1 MQLAVKVQGEID
13 PGTGLPEELAEGTG
27 VFFWKKG
34 KILDQHGIEHD
45 TWWLVDNGV
54 IGADGMARTSSP
66 PYTDVSGSGGVFTVT
81 TSDYNEDT
89 GELKVSGAVVNF
101 HAIWAQTAF
110 MALVPASSMP
120 LAAVGAFTPFA
131 VVPLNYTRMGTLRL
145 TSQYLRKNLRKHY
158 LISRRLH
165 LM

>member
-66 PYTDVSGSGGVFTVT
+66 PYTDVSGSGGVLQLPRVILMKIPL
-81 TSDYNEDT
+81 S
-89 GELKVSGAVVNF
+89 
-101 HAIWAQTAF
+101 IF
-110 MALVPASSMP
+110 MQFGRKLLSWLLCKPHQW
-120 LAAVGAFTPFA
+120 
-131 VVPLNYTRMGTLRL
+131 RLRL
-145 TSQYLRKNLRKHY
+145 LVHS
-158 LISRRLH
+158 LH
-165 LM
+165 LQ